1 MVVVQARRYQ
11 IDICHNASEYPT
23 NAVTP
28 ANRKTCSAGALAGSA
43 RPATYA
49 AKHPTATAYRNHCT
63 SCLPIDMEPPGHTVN
78 IMTGPF
84 LNFSRNCGGRISSL
98 LAGRGIMLSPG
109 GMTVGGDE
117 PHSGF

>member
-49 AKHPTATAYRNHCT
+49 AKHPTTTAERNHCT
-63 SCLPIDMEPPGHTVN
+63 SCLLIDMEPPGPTGS
-78 IMTGPF
+78 ISTGPL
-84 LNFSRNCGGRISSL
+84 LNFSRNCGERTPPPP
-98 LAGRGIMLSPG
+98 ARPG
-109 GMTVGGDE
+109 LI
-117 PHSGF
+117 